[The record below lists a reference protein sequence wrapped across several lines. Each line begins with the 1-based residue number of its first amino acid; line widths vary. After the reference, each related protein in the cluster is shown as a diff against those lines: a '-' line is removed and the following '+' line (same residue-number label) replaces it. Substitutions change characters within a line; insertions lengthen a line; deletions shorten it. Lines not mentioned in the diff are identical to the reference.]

1 MTIGVKIPGPGGQ
14 PFDDMVLTNWP
25 GFGDSVLTFTD
36 AAWLVAPDASQGDP
50 FDPVWAAGDGRVLI
64 GQFST
69 RDGSAIQGTMLLQ
82 YISNNVVGQ
91 SVVSFH
97 HVPGPGALWLLGA
110 TSLLGSRRRP

>member
-1 MTIGVKIPGPGGQ
+1 VTIGVKIPGPGGQ

-36 AAWLVAPDASQGDP
+36 AASLVAPDAPQGDT

-69 RDGSAIQGTMLLQ
+69 RDGSAIQGTMLL
-82 YISNNVVGQ
+82 
-91 SVVSFH
+91 
-97 HVPGPGALWLLGA
+97 
-110 TSLLGSRRRP
+110 GSRRRP